1 MTVELLFLI
10 VCAALA
16 AFWYDS
22 MRAREAALDTARRA
36 TEAADCQLL
45 DATVSLETLRP
56 AREGG
61 DMLRLRRVYRFEFSD
76 DGQRRLEGRVT
87 LHGSRPLRVELEPHR
102 ERPPTW
108 TVIRGGRDLDHR
120 EARDDRDGDRR

>member
-1 MTVELLFLI
+1 MSVEVLFLV

-22 MRAREAALDTARRA
+22 MRAREAALDSARRA

-56 AREGG
+56 ARDAGG
-61 DMLRLRRVYRFEFSD
+61 MLRLRRVYRFEFSD
-76 DGQRRLEGRVT
+76 DGQRRMEGRVT
-87 LHGSRPLRVELEPHR
+87 LHGSRPQRIELEPHR
-102 ERPPTW
+102 EPPPTW
-108 TVIRGGRDLDHR
+108 TIIRGGRDADGR
-120 EARDDRDGDRR
+120 GDDRY